1 MVALPRTLVRLLKP
15 IPAAVVVLFGLVP
28 LPASGVQ
35 VVANCNDSGDGSLRQ
50 AILDATEGGEV
61 DASQLQ
67 CSTISL
73 SGSPLIVSKDSLT
86 ISGPGS
92 GLLAIERAS
101 GEYNVFLH
109 SGLGTLS
116 IANVAI
122 RNGYGFLDDARKYL
136 GGGCISSSGD
146 VVLDHATV
154 TNCRMKT
161 GNLSR
166 SRGGA
171 VFAEGDVTLL
181 NSTVNGNDAIGAEY
195 GNGYYRPTFG
205 GAIFAKGHVLVSHS
219 VVSSNHATNGGGI
232 FSKGG
237 ITLIDSSVTGNT
249 AYKGGAVYSS
259 GDASISGSTIS
270 GNHARDI
277 GGGFVL
283 SPTSNMANESA
294 AISNSTISG
303 NSASDAFYA
312 GSALVAYLPLTIS
325 SSTIAFNVSPAG
337 SKSVA
342 VYGFGTSLSL
352 LGSIV
357 AENQPADILVQPTT
371 IVSGAGNL
379 LSTPFDAMPGDT
391 IVACPQLER
400 LADNGGPTLTHAPRL
415 TSPAID
421 GAGTVSPTT
430 DQRGAGF
437 VRPYG
442 AEADIGALEWQG
454 TPIDAVFAS
463 GFQDTALFC
472 DL

>member
-1 MVALPRTLVRLLKP
+1 MVAMPRMLVRLLKP

-28 LPASGVQ
+28 LPATGVQ
-35 VVANCNDSGDGSLRQ
+35 LVANCDDSGDGSLRK
-50 AILDATEGGEV
+50 AILDATEGEEV

-67 CSTISL
+67 CSKISL
-73 SGSPLIVSKDSLT
+73 SSGPLIVAKNSLM

-92 GLLAIERAS
+92 ALLAIERA
-101 GEYNVFLH
+101 NVFLH
-109 SGLGTLS
+109 GGEGTLS

-122 RNGYGFLDDARKYL
+122 RNGYAFLDDASKYL

-154 TNCRMKT
+154 TNCTMKT

-171 VFAEGDVTLL
+171 VFAEGNVTLL
-181 NSTVNGNDAIGAEY
+181 NSTVSGNDTVGAEY
-195 GNGYYRPTFG
+195 GNYYYRPTFG

-219 VVSSNHATNGGGI
+219 VVSGNHATYGGGI

-237 ITLIDSSVTGNT
+237 ITLTDSSVTGNN
-249 AYKGGAVYSS
+249 AYKGGAVHNS

-270 GNHARDI
+270 GNHARFT
-277 GGGFVL
+277 GGGLFL
-283 SPTSNMANESA
+283 QATTNMAPESA
-294 AISNSTISG
+294 TISNSTISG
-303 NSASDAFYA
+303 NSASEAFYA
-312 GSALVAYLPLTIS
+312 SSAVLAYLPLTIS
-325 SSTIAFNVSPAG
+325 SSTIAFNSSPVG
-337 SKSVA
+337 SKSSA
-342 VYGFGTSLSL
+342 VYGFGTSLGL
-352 LGSIV
+352 HGSIV
-357 AENQPADILVQPTT
+357 AENQPADILVQPATT
-371 IVSGAGNL
+371 VSGTGNL
-379 LSTPFDAMPGDT
+379 LTTPFDAMPGDT

-400 LADNGGPTLTHAPRL
+400 LADNGGPTLTHELRL

-421 GAGTVSPTT
+421 SAGTVTPTT

-442 AEADIGALEWQG
+442 AYADIGALEWQG